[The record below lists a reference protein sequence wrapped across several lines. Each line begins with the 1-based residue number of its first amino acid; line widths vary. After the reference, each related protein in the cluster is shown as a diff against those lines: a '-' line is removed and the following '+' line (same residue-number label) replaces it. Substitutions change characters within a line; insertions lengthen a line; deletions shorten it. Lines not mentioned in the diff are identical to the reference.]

1 MNTANHNTLEFL
13 LSTTDILNIISD
25 VFHTSTSEIKNIT
38 IIKKGM
44 TNQSLTFDYRDS
56 KYIMRIPGA
65 GTDKLINRRNEAS
78 VYNLLKGTSICDD
91 VIYINPENGYK
102 ITRFWDNARTCDSS
116 NPEDVQKCMCFLKQ
130 FHQQNLKVEHTF
142 DLFQQIEFYE
152 SLWDNHSS
160 RYDDYEKTK
169 DNILSLKSYL
179 QKYSSE
185 KCLAHL
191 DAVPDN
197 FLFVKHMN
205 NTETINLIDWE
216 YSAMQDPH
224 VDIAMFCVYAMYD
237 RQQIDHTIQLYF
249 AEEYTTDIRFKIYC
263 YIAICGLL
271 WSNWCEYK
279 RQLGI
284 EFGEYAEKQYYYAKE
299 YYRII
304 CNEL

>member
-1 MNTANHNTLEFL
+1 MNVSNHNNLKFL
-13 LSTTDILNIISD
+13 SNTPDILNIIAD
-25 VFHTSTSEIKNIT
+25 VFHTDTSEIKNIA

-44 TNQSLTFDYRDS
+44 TNQSLTFDYRDA

-78 VYNLLKGTSICDD
+78 VYNLLKETSICDD
-91 VIYINPENGYK
+91 IVYINPKNGYK

-116 NPEDVQKCMCFLKQ
+116 NLEDVQRCMRFLKQ
-130 FHQQNLKVEHTF
+130 FHQQNFKVEHTF
-142 DLFQQIEFYE
+142 DLFEQIEFYE
-152 SLWDNHSS
+152 SLWNKHSS
-160 RYDDYEKTK
+160 RYDDYEETK

-179 QKYSSE
+179 QNYSSE
-185 KCLAHL
+185 KCLAHI

-197 FLFVKHMN
+197 FLFVKHMDS
-205 NTETINLIDWE
+205 TETIHLIDWE

-224 VDIAMFCVYAMYD
+224 VDIAMFCVYALYD
-237 RQQIDHTIQLYF
+237 RQQIDRTIQFYL
-249 AEEYTTDIRFKIYC
+249 AEEYTTDIRSKIYC

-279 RQLGI
+279 QQLGI
-284 EFGEYAEKQYYYAKE
+284 GFGKYAEKQYYYAKE

-304 CNEL
+304 YNEL